1 MKILAIEKEISDLT
15 LEQLSPFLNEEAIRA
30 WELFKSGFIREM
42 YFRQDRHTVILI
54 LEAESIEKAELVLR
68 TLPLV
73 EKGFIDFELIALRAY
88 DGFERLFTQS

>member
-15 LEQLSPFLNEEAIRA
+15 LEQLFPFLNEEAIHA

-42 YFRQDRHTVILI
+42 YFRHDRHTVILI

-88 DGFERLFTQS
+88 DGFERLFAQS